1 MAFVHLHV
9 HSEYSLLDGACRIPE
24 LVRRAAELGQTSLA
38 ITDHGVMYGVVDFY
52 KAAHKAGVHPIIG
65 CEVYVAPRTRFDK
78 VHGVDNT
85 YHHLVLLCENNQ
97 GYHNLMKLVS
107 RGWTEGFYSRPRV
120 DEELLSQYHEGL
132 IALSACLA
140 GEIPRL
146 LCEGDYDRAKRAAE
160 RYQSIFGPGN
170 YYLEL
175 QDHGLSE
182 QKNMNPQL
190 IRLSHDTQIPLVCT
204 NDVHYLTKDDARVQQ
219 VLLCIQTGTT
229 LDEPSSMSFETDEF
243 YLKSEEEMRALFPE
257 IPEAFDNTVKIAE
270 RCQVELSFGE
280 LKLPTFD
287 APEGDSKAYFRRLCT
302 EGLHRR
308 YGDHPDAELLERLE
322 YEVYTIEQMGY
333 VDYYLIVNDF
343 IQYAKSHGI
352 PVGPGRGSGAG
363 SLCAYCLGITAI
375 DPIRY
380 NLLFE
385 RFLNPERISMP
396 DFDIDFCPQRRQE
409 VIDYVIDKYGADRV
423 SQIITF
429 GTMAARAAIRDVA
442 RVMSL
447 PYAVADQVAKMIPFE
462 LKMTIDK
469 ALEQS
474 QKLRELM
481 ESDERMRELITM
493 AKRVEGMPRNA
504 STHAAGVVIAPRPV
518 SDFVPLCMNGDAV
531 ATQYPMTI
539 LEELGM
545 LKIDFLGLRNLTI
558 IRDTEVMVQQQ
569 YPDFAVDTI
578 PLDAAPVYEML
589 AAGNSDGVFQFES
602 GGMKRVLMNLSP
614 DCFEDLIAVISL
626 YRPGPMDSIPKYIYN
641 RHHPEAVQYHHPLLE
656 PILSVTYGCIVYQ
669 EQVMQIF
676 RELAGY
682 SLGRADLVRRAM
694 AKKKHDVMEQER
706 DIFLNGLTDQEGR
719 VVVDGCRRRG
729 IPAETAQ
736 AIFEEMSSFASYAF
750 NKSHAAAY
758 ATVAYQTA
766 YLKCF
771 YPRQYMAALLTSV
784 LESGKVAGYIDECDR
799 LGIQVLPPS
808 VNESV
813 SGFAV
818 DGDHI
823 RYGLLAL
830 KNLGRGL
837 IAELV
842 REREENGRF
851 QDFYTFCKRM
861 SGKKDFNRRA
871 LESLIKCGAL
881 DNLGYNRREMMASF
895 EMVLDQLE
903 EENRRN
909 LDGQIGFFDEGGTG
923 AVSAPVIPAR
933 EEYSHAEKLAMEKEV
948 TGLYIS
954 GHPLEPYRP
963 LYKPLKLSRID
974 RLLASSDGGRA
985 DVSDGDTVRLLVLVD
1000 RLRQKATKSR
1010 EMMAYVTVEDL
1021 TGGIE
1026 MLVFPKTLSRHAAL
1040 LKEGA
1045 ALLVTGRVSLRED
1058 EEPKVLCDQIQQ
1070 APDPTVPLPA
1080 ASAADP
1086 VSKDRP
1092 QENRQTVPSAR
1103 HGLYLKVPSKDSAQY
1118 KRACLVMDVFA
1129 GEEPLYIR
1137 FEDSGKLVKTPSSM
1151 GVWPHEVLLRELR
1164 SFLGDENVAMIP

>member
-24 LVRRAAELGQTSLA
+24 LVEQASRLGQTALA

-52 KAAHKAGVHPIIG
+52 KAAIKAGIHPVIG
-65 CEVYVAPRTRFDK
+65 CEVYVAPRSRHEK
-78 VHGVDNT
+78 VHGVDNA
-85 YHHLVLLCENNQ
+85 YHHLVLLCENNT

-107 RGWTEGFYSRPRV
+107 LGFTEGFYVRPRI
-120 DEELLSQYHEGL
+120 DEELLKQYHEGL

-140 GEIPRL
+140 GQIPHL
-146 LCEGDYDRAKRAAE
+146 LREGRYDDAARTAC
-160 RYQSIFGPGN
+160 RYRNLFGPDH

-175 QDHGLSE
+175 QDHGLAD
-182 QKNMNPQL
+182 QKNINPQL
-190 IRLSHDTQIPLVCT
+190 IRLSGETGIPLVCT
-204 NDVHYLTKDDARVQQ
+204 NDVHYLTKEDAKVQQ

-229 LDEPSSMSFETDEF
+229 LDEPASMSFETEEF
-243 YLKSEEEMRALFPE
+243 YLKSEDEMRALFPA
-257 IPEAFDNTVKIAE
+257 ISDAFDNTARIAA

-287 APEGDSKAYFRRLCT
+287 APGGDSVAYFRRLCR
-302 EGLHRR
+302 EGLIWRF
-308 YGDHPDAELLERLE
+308 GEHPQEALVSRLE
-322 YEVYTIEQMGY
+322 YEMATVEQMGY
-333 VDYYLIVNDF
+333 VDYYLIVGDF
-343 IQYAKSHGI
+343 IQYAKSRQI

-363 SLCAYCLGITAI
+363 SLCAYCMGITAI

-385 RFLNPERISMP
+385 RFLNPERVNMP

-409 VIDYVIDKYGADRV
+409 VIDYVIEKYGADRV

-447 PYAVADQVAKMIPFE
+447 PYAMADQVAKMVPME

-469 ALEQS
+469 ALAQS
-474 QKLRELM
+474 KKLREAV
-481 ESDERMRELITM
+481 DGDDRIRELIAM

-504 STHAAGVVIAPRPV
+504 STHAAGVVIAPRPL
-518 SDFVPLCMNGDAV
+518 SDFIPLCVNGEAV

-558 IRDTEVMVQQQ
+558 IRDAEAMIQKRVPEFSVEG
-569 YPDFAVDTI
+569 I
-578 PLDAAPVYEML
+578 SLDEAPVFEML
-589 AAGNSDGVFQFES
+589 AKGNSDGVFQFES

-626 YRPGPMDSIPKYIYN
+626 YRPGPMESISKYVYN
-641 RHHPEAVQYHHPLLE
+641 RHHPDQVRYRHPLLK
-656 PILSVTYGCIVYQ
+656 PILQVTYGCIVYQ

-694 AKKKHDVMEQER
+694 SKKKHDVMEQER
-706 DIFLNGLTDQEGR
+706 DIFIGGLTDDDGTVIVE
-719 VVVDGCRRRG
+719 GCRNRG
-729 IPAETAQ
+729 VPADTAE

-771 YPRQYMAALLTSV
+771 YPREYMAALLTSV
-784 LESGKVAGYIDECDR
+784 LESGKVAGYIGECDR
-799 LGIQVLPPS
+799 MGIAVLPPS

-813 SGFAV
+813 SDFTV
-818 DGDHI
+818 DQDHI
-823 RYGLLAL
+823 RYGLLAI

-842 REREENGRF
+842 RERETGGRF
-851 QDFYTFCKRM
+851 EDFYSFCKRM
-861 SGKKDFNRRA
+861 AGKREFNRRA
-871 LESLIKCGAL
+871 LESLIKCGAM
-881 DNLGYNRREMMASF
+881 DGLGHNRREMMLSF
-895 EMVLDQLE
+895 EAILDQLDE
-903 EENRRN
+903 DGRRN
-909 LDGQIGFFDEGGTG
+909 LDGQLGFFDDPQAAG
-923 AVSAPVIPAR
+923 AAQPVIPAQ
-933 EEYSHAEKLAMEKEV
+933 EEYTHAEKLAMEKEV

-954 GHPLEPYRP
+954 GHPLEPYRQV
-963 LYKPLKLSRID
+963 YKSMKLAHID
-974 RLLASSDGGRA
+974 RVLASGDDDAKEAYDGKTIQ
-985 DVSDGDTVRLLVLVD
+985 VLVLADSV
-1000 RLRQKATKSR
+1000 RQKTTKNR
-1010 EMMAYVTVEDL
+1010 ETMAYVSIEDL
-1021 TGGIE
+1021 YGGME
-1026 MLVFPKTLSRHAAL
+1026 MLVFPKVLSRYAPL
-1040 LKEGA
+1040 LQEGA
-1045 ALLVTGRVSLRED
+1045 ALLVGGRVSIRED
-1058 EEPKVLCDQIQQ
+1058 EEPKLICDQVAP
-1070 APDPTVPLPA
+1070 APDPQTVMPDTGNKSVSQTRTPA
-1080 ASAADP
+1080 A
-1086 VSKDRP
+1086 
-1092 QENRQTVPSAR
+1092 PSSR
-1103 HGLYLKVPSKDSAQY
+1103 HGLYIKVPAGDSAAF
-1118 KRACLVMDVFA
+1118 KRACLVLNVFQ
-1129 GEEPLYIR
+1129 GPEPLYVR
-1137 FEDSGKLVKTPSSM
+1137 FEDTGKLTKAPLSM

-1164 SFLGDENVAMIP
+1164 SFLGENNVALVV